1 MFGKKRIKE
10 KKNLLIANMG
20 DMVVIKNR
28 AIIGNAILGAIV
40 MIFSVIIMFL
50 LKEAWDVP
58 LFWVI
63 FAFLFV
69 GSVYSFAGIICGRI
83 VLRSG
88 TNLMTVYGPFKKE
101 YSFAEIN
108 YIDVKSSRPTDGY
121 ITHTV
126 MIYIGDGRKCIKIDT
141 FSGEQADELVSL
153 LRGMLDN
160 GAMVFPEGKE
170 RFTNYEEKEEK
181 KIFDFLKD
189 ILKKRNEEKTLPKAE
204 EEKAENTENDKSDEV
219 PKTEENTSEE
229 NADSEGSDEEKTE
242 EKEPQLV
249 GSDNAD

>member
-28 AIIGNAILGAIV
+28 AIIGNSILGAIV
-40 MIFSVIIMFL
+40 MIFAVIIMLL

-63 FAFLFV
+63 FVFLFL

-108 YIDVKSSRPTDGY
+108 YIDMKSSRPTDGY

-141 FSGEQADELVSL
+141 FSRDQAEELVSL

-160 GAMVFPEGKE
+160 GAMVYPEGREK
-170 RFTNYEEKEEK
+170 FFNSEEKEEK
-181 KIFDFLKD
+181 KAFDFLKAL
-189 ILKKRNEEKTLPKAE
+189 LKKRNDEKTLPEAE
-204 EEKAENTENDKSDEV
+204 EEKAENTENDKSDEA

-229 NADSEGSDEEKTE
+229 NADSQESDGEKTE
-242 EKEPQLV
+242 EKEPHLV
-249 GSDNAD
+249 GADNAD